1 MSIDVTQARGEALAV
16 HGLRGLGC
24 RRVKERTET
33 SHLHL
38 TRNKIEPRLQL
49 RALEFAVR
57 RSELFGGHLVG
68 DVLHNRRSLGE
79 DSAIIELKG
88 RHEA

>member
-1 MSIDVTQARGEALAV
+1 
-16 HGLRGLGC
+16 
-24 RRVKERTET
+24 VKERTEA
-33 SHLHL
+33 SHLYL
-38 TRNKIEPRLQL
+38 ARNKIEPRLQP
-49 RALEFAVR
+49 RALELAVR

-68 DVLHNRRSLGE
+68 DVLHNCCSLGE